1 MQKAGDVLF
10 VRFLSGQRQ
19 ALEGTLE
26 EERATDLKLAGFAE
40 RAGNVTIS
48 FVNGY
53 VHRRC
58 RLTEAE

>member
-1 MQKAGDVLF
+1 VQKAGDVLF

-40 RAGNVTIS
+40 RAGSVTIS
-48 FVNGY
+48 FVNG
-53 VHRRC
+53 
-58 RLTEAE
+58 